1 MKKNNTKY
9 QLINAAV
16 YINKIIIKNT
26 NLSPL
31 INNFSEKFTKII
43 IDNYINFLSDYN
55 QIKLIKK
62 NRDIIIIIITYK
74 LFRQTTLF

>member
-55 QIKLIKK
+55 
-62 NRDIIIIIITYK
+62 
-74 LFRQTTLF
+74 